1 MDDLSFR
8 TAVKPS
14 DPDAVR
20 RIVEST
26 GFFYPYEVDVA
37 VELVDAHLAEGEA
50 SGYHFVFAELGGETV
65 GYGCVGPIACT
76 QSSFDFFWIAVHAR
90 CRGRGVGRRLVEVCE
105 ARMRELGATR
115 VYVETSGREQYAP
128 TRQFYLA
135 CGYEEAAVFPDFYAP
150 GDAKVVYLK
159 VLEPEK

>member
-1 MDDLSFR
+1 MSELSFR
-8 TAVKPS
+8 TDVRSS

-20 RIVEST
+20 RIVDST

-76 QSSFDFFWIAVHAR
+76 QSSFDFFWIAVHAS
-90 CRGRGVGRRLVEVCE
+90 CRGRGVGRRLVEACE
-105 ARMRELGATR
+105 ARMRELGASR

-128 TRQFYLA
+128 TRHFYLA
-135 CGYEEAAVFPDFYAP
+135 CGYHEAAVFPDFYGP

-159 VLEPEK
+159 VL